1 MAGSSVQHLE
11 MNVRTSATSK
21 AFEEIVNEFGLEIAN
36 QACPHLSVDYCS
48 GTAAEIHCRH
58 SQGFVHRHDKVA
70 GAHDAPFICQRL
82 FKSLSQRDTNI
93 FHGVVLIDIEV
104 ATGLKFQVKCS
115 VAREQLQHMIE
126 KTDPG

>member
-1 MAGSSVQHLE
+1 MAGSSVQHLA

-21 AFEEIVNEFGLEIAN
+21 AFEEIAN

-115 VAREQLQHMIE
+115 
-126 KTDPG
+126 